1 MNNHPAKSVFRPLR
15 WTALVV
21 LLFTT
26 VSLFA
31 QPEVPRSTNQLVND
45 FAGMMTSSQEAEL
58 TQMLNAYARETS
70 TQIAVVTEASLE
82 GQDVFERSFA
92 IADQWGV
99 GGSADR
105 DNGVLIYVA
114 RDDRKIY
121 IQTGYGVEGFLNDA
135 QAGRII
141 RNIMTPAFQ
150 QGDFYAGIAGAAQAI
165 MKAGEGE
172 YVADQAPE
180 GGRTRG
186 IPPFYIFLFIF
197 IIFMLLNRF
206 GNRHDDDDD
215 DDGGYWRG
223 GHYDGHPRRRRRGGG
238 WVILPGGFG
247 GGGGGGGGF
256 GGLGGG
262 GGGFGGFGGG
272 GFGGGGAGGGW

>member
-1 MNNHPAKSVFRPLR
+1 MNKYPTKSVFRPLR

-21 LLFTT
+21 LLLTA
-26 VSLFA
+26 VSVFA

-45 FAGMMTSSQEAEL
+45 FAGMMTSSQQAEL
-58 TQMLNAYARETS
+58 TQILNAYARETS

-82 GQDVFERSFA
+82 GQDVFDRSFA

-141 RNIMTPAFQ
+141 RNIMTPAFR

-172 YVADQAPE
+172 YVADQVPE
-180 GGRTRG
+180 ERTSRG

-238 WVILPGGFG
+238 WFILPGGFG

-256 GGLGGG
+256 GGGG

>member
-1 MNNHPAKSVFRPLR
+1 MNQHLSSPVFRPSR
-15 WTALVV
+15 WPALVV
-21 LLFTT
+21 LLFT
-26 VSLFA
+26 SLALLA
-31 QPEVPRSTNQLVND
+31 QPEIPRSTDQLVND
-45 FAGMMTSSQEAEL
+45 FAGMMTSSQQAEL

-82 GQDVFERSFA
+82 GQDVFDRSLA
-92 IADQWGV
+92 IAQGWGV
-99 GGSADR
+99 GGSEDR

-114 RDDRKIY
+114 RDDRKIF

-141 RNIMTPAFQ
+141 RNIMTPAFRK
-150 QGDFYAGIAGAAQAI
+150 GDFYAGISGAAQAI

-172 YVADQAPE
+172 YVADQVPE
-180 GGRTRG
+180 QRTGG
-186 IPPFYIFLFIF
+186 IPPFYVFLFIF

-238 WVILPGGFG
+238 WFILPGGFG
-247 GGGGGGGGF
+247 GGGGGGGGGF
-256 GGLGGG
+256 GGG